1 MTRLM
6 PNGGAVLT
14 YRPPWFPGALRP
26 RRRTAGWTPCEVQLP
41 RLHDRQ
47 DPRGRPYAES
57 DLVVVR
63 WAQPRGARREVA
75 YYVMRLLR
83 TPDGGLFWMDDE
95 GEYHPRV
102 ADVTHWLAF
111 PRLP

>member
-1 MTRLM
+1 M
-6 PNGGAVLT
+6 
-14 YRPPWFPGALRP
+14 
-26 RRRTAGWTPCEVQLP
+26 QLP